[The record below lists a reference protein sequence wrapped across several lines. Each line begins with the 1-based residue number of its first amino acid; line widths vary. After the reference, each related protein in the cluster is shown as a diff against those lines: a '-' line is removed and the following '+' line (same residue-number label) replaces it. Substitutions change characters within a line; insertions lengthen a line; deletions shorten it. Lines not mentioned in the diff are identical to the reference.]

1 MDIIKKTKDILVTP
15 KTAWQT
21 IAEENQ
27 NHLQILTNYLIP
39 LALIPALA
47 TFIGYGIIGHTI
59 LGVHIGS
66 VGLGLRQA
74 ILSFFTSLGGVYL
87 SAWVIYLLSPKFELS
102 SDFSRSFQLVA
113 YSYTP
118 IFVAGILLIVPSMSI
133 IATLAGLYGLF
144 LLYLGITPILQTP
157 DDKKNTFYVVSLLS
171 IIVVSILISSI
182 LSVLIIK
189 PYSFI

>member
-74 ILSFFTSLGGVYL
+74 ILSFSRRWECISFGMGYL
-87 SAWVIYLLSPKFELS
+87 
-102 SDFSRSFQLVA
+102 
-113 YSYTP
+113 
-118 IFVAGILLIVPSMSI
+118 FVVTKI
-133 IATLAGLYGLF
+133 
-144 LLYLGITPILQTP
+144 
-157 DDKKNTFYVVSLLS
+157 
-171 IIVVSILISSI
+171 
-182 LSVLIIK
+182 
-189 PYSFI
+189 

>member
-1 MDIIKKTKDILVTP
+1 MVLDYD
-15 KTAWQT
+15 
-21 IAEENQ
+21 
-27 NHLQILTNYLIP
+27 
-39 LALIPALA
+39 
-47 TFIGYGIIGHTI
+47 
-59 LGVHIGS
+59 
-66 VGLGLRQA
+66 RQF
-74 ILSFFTSLGGVYL
+74 SHFSRRWGVYIFRR
-87 SAWVIYLLSPKFELS
+87 WVIYLLSPKFELS